1 MSQENR
7 RSTLATGSFDF
18 SIFQYFFR
26 FSFSECFFKLLDSF
40 ERLILFNLRVNIFKP
55 FIRRITAHSD
65 LKFLKVFIFELG
77 VCIVMLIYYS
87 IKNCL
92 VFKVVG
98 KQILFQ
104 DIIFSIL
111 TLEIAKNFII
121 LEAKWTFIGSKF
133 FWFRILLC
141 FKKINYQIPIGFW
154 KPNQSNIT
162 AIILFT
168 FVVRRNQNILWIQ
181 HDE

>member
-1 MSQENR
+1 MHTNNLKPIFMSQENR

-55 FIRRITAHSD
+55 FIRRITAHSN
-65 LKFLKVFIFELG
+65 LKFIIVFIFVHG
-77 VCIVMLIYYS
+77 VCIVIFIYNS

-92 VFKVVG
+92 VFIVVL
-98 KQILFQ
+98 KQKFFQ

-111 TLEIAKNFII
+111 A
-121 LEAKWTFIGSKF
+121 
-133 FWFRILLC
+133 
-141 FKKINYQIPIGFW
+141 
-154 KPNQSNIT
+154 
-162 AIILFT
+162 
-168 FVVRRNQNILWIQ
+168 
-181 HDE
+181 

>member
-1 MSQENR
+1 MHTNNLKPIFMSQENR

-121 LEAKWTFIGSKF
+121 LEAKRIFISSKF
-133 FWFRILLC
+133 FLLKILLC
-141 FKKINYQIPIGFW
+141 FKKINYRISIF
-154 KPNQSNIT
+154 
-162 AIILFT
+162 F
-168 FVVRRNQNILWIQ
+168 
-181 HDE
+181 